1 MQEHQT
7 EIAKPNGFQREAAFD
22 MYGLGGGGQHWP
34 RGYRSACIF
43 TFDVDTEALWV
54 LRDIDDPIARSMGQF
69 EPKVGT
75 PLMLALLGE
84 FGIKGAFFVPG
95 WVAEKYPAMVES
107 MVRGGHLVEHHGY
120 LHEGPRSFKSA
131 DEEEAALVK
140 GIEAIERVTGRRP
153 RGYRSPFWE
162 FSRNTVRLLE
172 RNGFEYTSD
181 LMDTLLPAYHVVDG
195 RTTSVVNLPSHW
207 LLSDKTHFY
216 YDSSRSKAV
225 HSCRQ
230 GLDIYIEELEGIRA
244 YGGLFTLTMH
254 PQVSGRPSRILMLRQ
269 LIQHIV
275 RLGDVWMPSPVE
287 LLAHWVGTCAPKP
300 AATNLERTR

>member
-1 MQEHQT
+1 MQQRQT
-7 EIAKPNGFQREAAFD
+7 EIAMPNGFRREPAFD
-22 MYGLGGGGQHWP
+22 MYGLGGLGQHWP
-34 RGYRSACIF
+34 LGYRSACIF
-43 TFDVDTEALWV
+43 TFDVDIESIWV
-54 LRDIDDPIARSMGQF
+54 MRGNDDPIAHSMGQF

-75 PLMLALLGE
+75 PLMLGLLNE
-84 FGIKGAFFVPG
+84 FGITGAFFIPG

-107 MVRGGHLVEHHGY
+107 IVSAGHLVEHHGY

-162 FSRNTVRLLE
+162 FSRNTISLLE
-172 RNGFEYTSD
+172 RHGFEYTSD
-181 LMDTLLPAYHVVDG
+181 LMDTLLPSYHLLDG
-195 RTTSVVNLPSHW
+195 RTTSMINLPTHW

-225 HSCRQ
+225 HPCRQ
-230 GLDIYIEELEGIRA
+230 ALDIYIEELEGIRA

-269 LIQHIV
+269 LVQHIM
-275 RLGDVWMPSPVE
+275 RLGDIWMPSPLE
-287 LLAHWVGTCAPKP
+287 LLKHWRDAHASNPDLAILK
-300 AATNLERTR
+300 